1 MKKTKLQ
8 EGFTLIEMIV
18 AVGLVMLL
26 TAIVLAP
33 LSIFRD
39 SQILNGDATQVYSF
53 LNEARS
59 YTLSSKALSEYG
71 MRINGNRVIVFKGL
85 SFSSSSPDN
94 IEYVLSPSTEIK
106 NVSLAEG
113 GLDIIFD
120 RLTGETS
127 DFGSFELGLR
137 KEQEKIKTIS
147 VTQTGLIS
155 Q

>member
-1 MKKTKLQ
+1 MKNTH
-8 EGFTLIEMIV
+8 GFTLTEMVV
-18 AVGLVMLL
+18 AVGLAMLL
-26 TAIVLAP
+26 TAVVIAP
-33 LSIFRD
+33 LSVFRD
-39 SQILNGDATQVYSF
+39 SQVLSGDATQVYSF

-59 YTLSSKALSEYG
+59 FTLSSKALSEYG
-71 MRINGNRVIVFKGL
+71 MRINGDRVIVFKGL

-94 IEYVLSPSTEIK
+94 IEYTLSPSVEIK

-127 DFGSFELGLR
+127 DFGSFEVGLR
-137 KEQEKIKTIS
+137 RDQGKIKVIS